1 MAKRNDQNEELS
13 QMASIGAGAAIGATV
28 GSVIPVVGTTIGAV
42 VGGMLGGSQIGK
54 AVGST
59 ALNMLGLGG
68 GSSNTSRPSANETML
83 QLERLSQMRAQGILD
98 EEEFAAAKAKLL
110 DL

>member
-1 MAKRNDQNEELS
+1 MAKRNDQNEELG

-59 ALNMLGLGG
+59 ALNMLGIG
-68 GSSNTSRPSANETML
+68 GSSSATRPSPNETML
-83 QLERLSQMRAQGILD
+83 QLERLSQMRAQGILS
-98 EEEFAAAKAKLL
+98 EEEFAAAKAQLL
-110 DL
+110 NL

>member
-59 ALNMLGLGG
+59 ALNMLGIG
-68 GSSNTSRPSANETML
+68 GSSNTSRPTANETML
-83 QLERLSQMRAQGILD
+83 QLERLSQMRAQGLLN
-98 EEEFAAAKAKLL
+98 EEEFAAAKAQLL
-110 DL
+110 GL

>member
-1 MAKRNDQNEELS
+1 MAKRNDQNEEIS
-13 QMASIGAGAAIGATV
+13 QIASIGAGAALGATV
-28 GSVIPVVGTTIGAV
+28 GSVIPVVGTTVGAV

-59 ALNMLGLGG
+59 ALGMLGLGG
-68 GSSNTSRPSANETML
+68 SSNASRPSANETML
-83 QLERLSQMRAQGILD
+83 QLERLSQMRAQGILT
-98 EEEFAAAKAKLL
+98 EEEFSAAKAQLL